1 MSLSLTGLY
10 TGILGFIMV
19 FFAMR
24 VSGERMKQRASIG
37 TNDSPPLLEVV
48 RRHGN
53 FVEWVPFALI
63 LMGICEINGMEM
75 RFLHGAGM
83 VLVAARLIHPWG
95 IKYDVVPHPMRVIG
109 AGLTSLLVV
118 SLSIAAIWQWFSA

>member
-19 FFAMR
+19 FLAMR
-24 VSGERMKQRASIG
+24 VS
-37 TNDSPPLLEVV
+37 
-48 RRHGN
+48 
-53 FVEWVPFALI
+53 
-63 LMGICEINGMEM
+63 
-75 RFLHGAGM
+75 
-83 VLVAARLIHPWG
+83 
-95 IKYDVVPHPMRVIG
+95 G